1 MKRTIALIVLAAVLA
16 FAGTARAQVLVGA
29 GFMNKNASVITT
41 RVSNDSTYKSKQNI
55 GKGFYVG
62 AGYNYTIKK
71 GIGVAAGVSF
81 DYCKHEETFTQT
93 FGSIDYNYAAW
104 LKTMDLNIPVL
115 ATYKYEFWYDLLVG
129 YVYVGPVFQIGLSSK
144 GERTRTVLDEVE
156 TTPLDYY
163 AADTNGWRK
172 HTKFDLGIMIGTS
185 FEAYGARFDIG
196 YNFGILERSGEGIKD
211 GKYESILMGQ
221 FFVGL
226 GYSFD
231 PFPKKNKKK

>member
-1 MKRTIALIVLAAVLA
+1 MVLAAVLA
-16 FAGTARAQVLVGA
+16 FGGAAQAQVLVGA

-41 RVSNDSTYKSKQNI
+41 KVAKDSTYKSKQNI

-62 AGYNYTIKK
+62 AGYNYVIWK
-71 GIGVAAGVSF
+71 GLGAAAGVSF

-93 FGSIDYNYAAW
+93 FGTVDYNYSAW
-104 LKTMDLNIPVL
+104 LKTMDLNIPLLV
-115 ATYKYEFWYDLLVG
+115 TYRYEFWYDLLVG
-129 YVYVGPVFQIGLSSK
+129 YVYAGPVFQIGLSSK
-144 GERTRTVLDEVE
+144 GERVRTVIEDVE

-163 AADTNGWRK
+163 AVDSLGQSK
-172 HTKFDLGIMIGTS
+172 HTKFDVGVMIGTS

-196 YNFGILERSGEGIKD
+196 YSFGLLERSGEGIKD

-231 PFPKKNKKK
+231 PFPKNKKR